1 MIVGR
6 TAPHPH
12 LAGVVRH
19 YQSREAHLGAATRRI
34 PLPARTDVLLE
45 FYFTTPHR
53 LELQPTAA
61 PDRAPWVAAV
71 GPQTFRR
78 VDLLLTGRVDSFTIH
93 FAPTGLYTLLGVPM
107 DGLTDA
113 GIDASRLFGAQAT
126 ADLHDELADAAGLAT
141 RARIADRFLLARR
154 MRRLE
159 PASGASRAVAAA
171 LAHMRR
177 WPGMDRAETLAA
189 RSGLSDRQFRRLFGE
204 QIGIAPKRYAR
215 MLRFEAAVAA
225 KAAAPDRPWTDIAHD
240 LGWFDQAHMDK
251 DFRALAG
258 VPPSLHLAPG
268 AAP

>member
-6 TAPHPH
+6 TAPHPL

-19 YQSREAHLGAATRRI
+19 YQSREAELGAVTRRI

-53 LELQPTAA
+53 LEMPLTASL
-61 PDRAPWVAAV
+61 DRAPWVAAV

-78 VDLLLTGRVDSFTIH
+78 VDLLLTGRLDSFTVH
-93 FAPTGLYTLLGVPM
+93 FAPTGLHALLGVPM

-113 GIDASRLFGAQAT
+113 GIDASALFCTQAI
-126 ADLHDELADAAGLAT
+126 ADLHDELAGASGLEA
-141 RARIADRFLLARR
+141 RARIADRFLLARW
-154 MRRLE
+154 MRRAPSAGTRL
-159 PASGASRAVAAA
+159 VAAA

-177 WPGMDRAETLAA
+177 WPGVDRTETLAA

-204 QIGIAPKRYAR
+204 QVGIAPKRYAR
-215 MLRFEAAVAA
+215 ILRFEAAVAA
-225 KAAAPDRPWTDIAHD
+225 RAAAPDRPWTDIAHD

-258 VPPSLHLAPG
+258 APPSLHRVPG
-268 AAP
+268 AVP